1 MYTTDLI
8 DVDASNILSYMKVSY
23 NGISFDSDTKKLIR
37 VKNKFI
43 NNGTVKLNDIIVLRN
58 CFSENSLEKYFSIYL
73 EKYQINSFL
82 EQLKLNKG

>member
-43 NNGTVKLNDIIVLRN
+43 NNGTAKLNDIIVLRN
-58 CFSENSLEKYFSIYL
+58 CFSETSIEKYISIYL
-73 EKYQINSFL
+73 EKDQINSFL